1 MELKMK
7 KEKDDL
13 ERLNEQLDNLHYE
26 KIKLTKLIEGI
37 NVKLDLYR
45 KKLSEINY
53 DIELKHQYIDIIKK
67 REGVYYE

>member
-45 KKLSEINY
+45 KKLIEINY